1 MPIIP
6 DYAQPKG
13 NQNMTLFGERNDDT
27 TVTLPELPFSFM
39 YNSVSCK
46 TLFSS
51 GNTWVGFGSGTEHLQ
66 INRRDASYNKLFYAV
81 EKENGMQTFRVR
93 FEGNSVYSS
102 WGANDL
108 LWEFTVFSDG
118 VCMLVIER
126 SPRNG
131 TDSFA
136 NPTVGTTP
144 CTFET
149 GKSYVFLSESKDG
162 TNYTIT
168 EGSYLPYVT
177 KYLAEDDDGI
187 KAFDEESGMWTVL
200 EASVLT
206 EELFLTYGTNALP
219 SILDGLLDASTLH
232 CYTDSTDIL
241 SEIESYK
248 MHIYEIVTSKPKTI
262 IQTEDFN
269 ISTEREISS
278 IEFRYSVTGGSIAI
292 AFSIDGGASWL
303 TYKDGAF
310 LPIDIFDEAIFLENG
325 LTPQAFMNINMAE
338 FNQLIDD
345 KVRFAYILQK
355 PNLTDICKLKA
366 VKITYAE

>member
-27 TVTLPELPFSFM
+27 TVTLPELPFLFM
-39 YNSVSCK
+39 YNNASCN

-51 GNTWVGFGSGTEHLQ
+51 GNTWIGFGTGTEHLQ

-81 EKENGMQTFRVR
+81 EEENGMQTFRVR

-102 WGANDL
+102 WGANDI

-118 VCMLVIER
+118 VFMLVIER

-131 TDSFA
+131 TDGFI
-136 NPTVGTTP
+136 NPTVGTIP

-162 TNYTIT
+162 TNYTLA

-177 KYLAEDDDGI
+177 KYLAQDAEGI
-187 KAFDEESGMWTVL
+187 KAFNEETGMWTVL

-206 EELFLTYGTNALP
+206 EELFLTFGKNSLP
-219 SILDGLLDASTLH
+219 SILDGLLDVSTLH

-262 IQTEDFN
+262 IQTEDFS
-269 ISTEREISS
+269 ISTQREITSL
-278 IEFRYSVTGGSIAI
+278 EFRYIVTGGSIAI
-292 AFSIDGGASWL
+292 AFSVDGGENYL
-303 TYKDGAF
+303 TYTDGAF
-310 LPIDIFDEAIFLENG
+310 VPIDISDDVTFLENG
-325 LTPQAFMNINMAE
+325 LTPQSFMNINMTE
-338 FNQLIDD
+338 FNQIIGD
-345 KVRFAYILQK
+345 KLRFAYILQK